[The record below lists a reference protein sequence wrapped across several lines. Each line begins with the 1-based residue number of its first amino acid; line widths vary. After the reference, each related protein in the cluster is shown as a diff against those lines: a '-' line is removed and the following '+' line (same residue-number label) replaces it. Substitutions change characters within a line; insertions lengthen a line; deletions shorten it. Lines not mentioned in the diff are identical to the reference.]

1 MTDQLWYKNCVI
13 YSLDV
18 ETFLDANGDGI
29 GDLEGLTKRLDYLE
43 YLGVDVIWLSP
54 FHPTPNRDDGYD
66 VADYYGINP
75 KHGTSGDFV
84 AFIQRAQSRG
94 FRILMDLVVNHTSD
108 QHPWFKQAR
117 KSRTAP
123 RRDWYIWSTKR
134 PADWDKGM
142 VFPGVQERTWTF
154 DKQSREYYFHRFH
167 HFQPDLNIENPQ
179 VRAEIERIIAYWIT
193 LGVSGFRVDAVP
205 FIIERIVP
213 GKKKGVKRFEFL
225 RQFRQQVQWHKGDAI
240 LLGEA
245 NVLPKEMLPYFGEG
259 ADSIQ
264 MLFNF
269 FVNQHLFY
277 ALASHDI
284 EPLVEALKATLDI
297 PERAQWANFLRNHD
311 ELDLGRL
318 SKAQRERVFERFA
331 PDPTMQ
337 IYGRGIRRRL
347 APMLGDRKHE
357 ELAYS
362 VMFSLP
368 GSPVI
373 RFGDELRMGDDL
385 NLEQRHAVRT
395 PMQWDDKP
403 HGGFT
408 TARKAVHPVI
418 SKGAWGYQH
427 VNVAEQRRD
436 PDSFLNW
443 MVGMIRVRKECPE
456 IGLGRCSVLPTHAP
470 CVLALRFDWRE
481 RTVITLHNFDEQ
493 PHTAQLRLED
503 ETTLVNLRAAVEI
516 RAEKP
521 GRFEIPL
528 EGLGYCWFRV
538 GALDY
543 AASVSKS

>member
-1 MTDQLWYKNCVI
+1 MTDHLWYKNCVI

-18 ETFLDANGDGI
+18 ETFLDANGDGV
-29 GDLEGLTKRLDYLE
+29 GDFEGLTRRLDYLE
-43 YLGVDVIWLSP
+43 YLGVDVLWLSP

-66 VADYYGINP
+66 VADYYGVHP
-75 KHGTSGDFV
+75 KQGTSGDFV
-84 AFIQRAQSRG
+84 AFIQQAHNRG

-117 KSRTAP
+117 RSRKSP
-123 RRDWYIWSTKR
+123 RRDWYVWSAKR

-167 HFQPDLNIENPQ
+167 HFQPDLNIDNAQ
-179 VRAEIERIIAYWIT
+179 VREEIERIIGYWIT
-193 LGVSGFRVDAVP
+193 LGVSGFRVDAAP

-225 RQFRQQVQWHKGDAI
+225 RQLRQRVQWHKGDAI

-245 NVLPKEMLPYFGEG
+245 NVLPKDMLPYFGKG
-259 ADSIQ
+259 TSNLQ

-277 ALASHDI
+277 ALATHDI
-284 EPLVEALKATLDI
+284 GPLIEALKATFAI
-297 PERAQWANFLRNHD
+297 PSHAQWAHFLRNHD

-318 SKAQRERVFERFA
+318 SKTQRARVFERFA
-331 PDPTMQ
+331 PDPCMQ

-385 NLEQRHAVRT
+385 SLDQRTSVRT

-408 TARKAVHPVI
+408 TARKAIHPVI
-418 SKGAWGYQH
+418 DTGAWGYQH

-436 PDSFLNW
+436 RDSFLNW
-443 MVGMIRVRKECPE
+443 MAAMIRLRKECPE
-456 IGLGRCSVLPTHAP
+456 IGLGRCSVLPTRAP
-470 CVLALRFDWRE
+470 CVLGLRFDWRD
-481 RTVITLHNFDEQ
+481 RTVITLHNFDER
-493 PHTAQLRLED
+493 PHTARLRISG
-503 ETTLVNLRAAVEI
+503 ETTLVSLIKPSEIHAAEN
-516 RAEKP
+516 
-521 GRFEIPL
+521 GTFEIAL
-528 EGLGYCWFRV
+528 DALGYCWMR
-538 GALDY
+538 LRELEY
-543 AASVSKS
+543 AAD

>member
-1 MTDQLWYKNCVI
+1 MTDHLWYKNCVI

-29 GDLEGLTKRLDYLE
+29 GDFEGLCQRLDYLE
-43 YLGVDVIWLSP
+43 FLGVDVIWLSP
-54 FHPTPNRDDGYD
+54 FHPTPNKDDGYD

-84 AFIQRAQSRG
+84 AFIQQAHKRG
-94 FRILMDLVVNHTSD
+94 FRVLMDLVVNHTSD

-117 KSRTAP
+117 RSRTAP
-123 RRDWYIWSTKR
+123 RRDWYVWSAKR

-142 VFPGVQERTWTF
+142 VFPGVQTRTWTF

-167 HFQPDLNIENPQ
+167 KFQPDLNIDNPQ
-179 VRAEIERIIAYWIT
+179 VRSEIDRIIAYWLT

-213 GKKKGVKRFEFL
+213 GKKKGTKRFDYL
-225 RQFRQQVQWHKGDAI
+225 RDIRQRVQWHKGDAI

-245 NVLPKEMLPYFGEG
+245 NVLPEEMLPYFGED
-259 ADSIQ
+259 ANAIQ

-277 ALASHDI
+277 ALATHDI
-284 EPLVEALKATLDI
+284 EPLIDALKATLNI
-297 PERAQWANFLRNHD
+297 PAQAQWAHFLRNHD

-318 SKAQRERVFERFA
+318 TPTQRATVFERFA
-331 PDPTMQ
+331 PDPSMQ
-337 IYGRGIRRRL
+337 IYDRGIRRRL
-347 APMLGDRKHE
+347 ATMLGDRKHE

-362 VMFSLP
+362 VMLSLP

-385 NLEQRHAVRT
+385 SLDQRHAVRT

-408 TARKAVHPVI
+408 TARKSVHPVI
-418 SKGAWGYQH
+418 SDGTWSYEH

-436 PDSFLNW
+436 KDSFLNW
-443 MVGMIRVRKECPE
+443 MAGMIRLRKECPE
-456 IGLGRCSVLPTHAP
+456 IGLGRCTVIPTRTP
-470 CVLALRFDWRE
+470 CVFALRFDWNG

-493 PHTAQLRLED
+493 PHTARLRLD
-503 ETTLVNLRAAVEI
+503 QVDTLVNLRAPGEI
-516 RAEKP
+516 HAAQP

-528 EGLGYCWFRV
+528 DALGYCWFRV
-538 GALDY
+538 QELPY
-543 AASVSKS
+543 AAH